1 MDSHKGACVMAITH
15 RDVGKWV
22 LLKGKTR
29 HGKNRI
35 NQHGDMWVI
44 EKVSTF
50 QGQPAMFLRSK
61 NKTEGPKDNKGFDT
75 RLVVLRDDP
84 NFLWFH

>member
-1 MDSHKGACVMAITH
+1 MAITH
-15 RDVGKWV
+15 RDVSKWV

-44 EKVSTF
+44 ERVEVF
-50 QGQPAMFLRSK
+50 QGQPAMMLRSN
-61 NKTEGPKDNKGFDT
+61 NKTEGPKDNKGFDS
-75 RLVVLRDDP
+75 RWVLLRDDP

>member
-1 MDSHKGACVMAITH
+1 MAITH

-35 NQHGDMWVI
+35 NQHGDMWLI
-44 EKVSTF
+44 EEVSTF
-50 QGQPAMFLRSK
+50 QGQPCSMF
-61 NKTEGPKDNKGFDT
+61 
-75 RLVVLRDDP
+75 
-84 NFLWFH
+84 

>member
-1 MDSHKGACVMAITH
+1 MVVTH

-35 NQHGDMWVI
+35 NQHGDMWMI

-61 NKTEGPKDNKGFDT
+61 NKTEGLKDNKGFDT
-75 RLVVLRDDP
+75 RWVVLRDDP

>member
-1 MDSHKGACVMAITH
+1 MDSYKGACIMAITH

-44 EKVSTF
+44 ESVATF
-50 QGQPAMFLRSK
+50 QGQPAMMLRSK
-61 NKTEGPKDNKGFDT
+61 NKTDKGGFDG
-75 RLVVLRDDP
+75 RWVLLRDDP
-84 NFLWFH
+84 NFLWFS

>member
-1 MDSHKGACVMAITH
+1 MDSYKGACVMAITH

-35 NQHGDMWVI
+35 NQHGDMWLI
-44 EKVSTF
+44 ESVANF
-50 QGQPAMFLRSK
+50 QGQPAMLLRSE
-61 NKTEGPKDNKGFDT
+61 NKTEGPKDNKWFDS
-75 RLVVLRDDP
+75 RWVLLRDDP

>member
-1 MDSHKGACVMAITH
+1 MMAITH

-35 NQHGDMWVI
+35 NQHGDMWLI

-50 QGQPAMFLRSK
+50 QGQPSMLLRSE
-61 NKTEGPKDNKGFDT
+61 NKTDKGDFDG
-75 RLVVLRDDP
+75 RWVLLRDDP
-84 NFLWFH
+84 NFLWFN

>member
-1 MDSHKGACVMAITH
+1 MAITH

-35 NQHGDMWVI
+35 NQHGDMWLI
-44 EKVSTF
+44 EEVSTF
-50 QGQPAMFLRSK
+50 QGQPECSYVLRTK
-61 NKTEGPKDNKGFDT
+61 QTKDNKDFDS
-75 RLVVLRDDP
+75 RWVVLRDDP

>member
-1 MDSHKGACVMAITH
+1 MDSYKGACIMAITH

-35 NQHGDMWVI
+35 NQHGNMWVI
-44 EKVSTF
+44 ESVSTF
-50 QGQPAMFLRSK
+50 QGQPAMMLRSE
-61 NKTEGPKDNKGFDT
+61 NKTDKGGFDG
-75 RLVVLRDDP
+75 RWVLLRDDP
-84 NFLWFH
+84 NFLWFS

>member
-1 MDSHKGACVMAITH
+1 MDSYNGGCVMAITH

-35 NQHGDMWVI
+35 NQHGDMWLI
-44 EKVSTF
+44 ESVANF
-50 QGQPAMFLRSK
+50 QGQPAMLLRSE
-61 NKTEGPKDNKGFDT
+61 NKTDKGEFDS
-75 RLVVLRDDP
+75 RWVLLRDDP

>member
-1 MDSHKGACVMAITH
+1 MVVTH

-35 NQHGDMWVI
+35 NQHGNMWVV
-44 EKVSTF
+44 ESVATF
-50 QGQPAMFLRSK
+50 QGQPAMMLRSE
-61 NKTEGPKDNKGFDT
+61 NKTEGPKDNKWFDS
-75 RLVVLRDDP
+75 RWVLLRDDP
-84 NFLWFH
+84 NFLWFS

>member
-1 MDSHKGACVMAITH
+1 MDSYKGDCVMAITH

-35 NQHGDMWVI
+35 NQHGDMWLI
-44 EKVSTF
+44 ESVANF
-50 QGQPAMFLRSK
+50 QGQPAMLLHSE
-61 NKTEGPKDNKGFDT
+61 NKTDKGEFDS
-75 RLVVLRDDP
+75 RWVLLRDDP

>member
-1 MDSHKGACVMAITH
+1 MDSYKGACIMAITH

-35 NQHGDMWVI
+35 NQHGNMWLI
-44 EKVSTF
+44 ESVANF
-50 QGQPAMFLRSK
+50 QGQPSMLLRSE
-61 NKTEGPKDNKGFDT
+61 NKTDKGGFDG
-75 RLVVLRDDP
+75 RWVLLRDDP

>member
-1 MDSHKGACVMAITH
+1 MAITH

-44 EKVSTF
+44 ESVSTF
-50 QGQPAMFLRSK
+50 QGQPAMMLRSE
-61 NKTEGPKDNKGFDT
+61 NKTDKGGFDG
-75 RLVVLRDDP
+75 RWVLLRDDP
-84 NFLWFH
+84 NFLWFS

>member
-1 MDSHKGACVMAITH
+1 MAITH

-44 EKVSTF
+44 ESVEVF
-50 QGQPAMFLRSK
+50 QGQPAMMLRSN
-61 NKTEGPKDNKGFDT
+61 NKTEGPKDNKGFDS
-75 RLVVLRDDP
+75 RWVLLRDDP

>member
-1 MDSHKGACVMAITH
+1 MAITH

-44 EKVSTF
+44 ESVEVF
-50 QGQPAMFLRSK
+50 QGQPAMMLRSN
-61 NKTEGPKDNKGFDT
+61 NKTEGPKDNTGFDS
-75 RLVVLRDDP
+75 RWVLLRDDP

>member
-1 MDSHKGACVMAITH
+1 MAITH

-35 NQHGDMWVI
+35 NQHGDMWLI
-44 EKVSTF
+44 ENVQVF
-50 QGQPAMFLRSK
+50 QGQPAMMLRSK
-61 NKTEGPKDNKGFDT
+61 NKTEGSKENKGFDN
-75 RLVVLRDDP
+75 RWVLLRDDP

>member
-1 MDSHKGACVMAITH
+1 MDSYKGACVMAITH

-35 NQHGDMWVI
+35 NQHGDMRMI
-44 EKVSTF
+44 ESVANF
-50 QGQPAMFLRSK
+50 QGQPAMLLRSE
-61 NKTEGPKDNKGFDT
+61 NKTEGPKDNKGFDS
-75 RLVVLRDDP
+75 RWVLLRDDP

>member
-1 MDSHKGACVMAITH
+1 MAITH

-35 NQHGDMWVI
+35 NQHGDMWLI
-44 EKVSTF
+44 DSVSTF
-50 QGQPAMFLRSK
+50 QGQPAMLLRSE
-61 NKTEGPKDNKGFDT
+61 NKTEGPKDNKWFDS
-75 RLVVLRDDP
+75 RWVLLRDDP

>member
-1 MDSHKGACVMAITH
+1 MVVTH

-35 NQHGDMWVI
+35 NQHGDMWMI

-61 NKTEGPKDNKGFDT
+61 NKTDKGGFDS
-75 RLVVLRDDP
+75 RWVLLRDDP
-84 NFLWFH
+84 NFLWFS

>member
-1 MDSHKGACVMAITH
+1 MAITH

-35 NQHGDMWVI
+35 NQHGDMWTI
-44 EKVSTF
+44 ESVEVF
-50 QGQPAMFLRSK
+50 QGQPAMMLRSK
-61 NKTEGPKDNKGFDT
+61 NKTEGPKDNKGFDS
-75 RLVVLRDDP
+75 RWVLLRDDL